1 MTTDPRIEAT
11 NFDHWSGELAVDPY
25 PTLGRLRDVCPVAR
39 SEQSE
44 GFWLFTRFD
53 DVGAALKDHDTF
65 SSTTISIPR
74 RTNDFLPVPPLDQDP
89 PAHTRYR
96 QMLLPFF
103 TPQRALGAGGTGDGP
118 ELRRRRRA
126 HRADGAPG
134 GARGVL
140 RRSSGV
146 PARRSRR
153 RHVEAGS
160 DPRPE
165 GVRTRILIT
174 R

>member
-1 MTTDPRIEAT
+1 MTTDPLTEAT

-25 PTLGRLRDVCPVAR
+25 PTLGRLRDACPVAR

-103 TPQRALGAGGTGDGP
+103 TPPRTALLEPVARETA
-118 ELRRRRRA
+118 RSCA
-126 HRADGAPG
+126 ADGAHIARMELRVGLEEFFAAVPEFRLVDPDAVTWKPG
-134 GARGVL
+134 PIRGPREFVL
-140 RRSSGV
+140 
-146 PARRSRR
+146 
-153 RHVEAGS
+153 EF
-160 DPRPE
+160 
-165 GVRTRILIT
+165 
-174 R
+174 